1 MGVRVKPA
9 SFAYHRADSVPEAVA
24 LLADLGDEAKILA
37 GGLSLVPMMNFRLAR
52 PSDLVDVTRIPGLS
66 YLRADGDGLRI
77 GALTTHR
84 AIETSTDPAVLA
96 DFGVLPRAARW
107 IGHYPIRSR
116 GTFGGSIAHADP
128 ASEWCLLAVLLGARV
143 VLHGPGG
150 QRTVPAAEFLHGY
163 YTTDA
168 APDEMIT
175 EVWFPR
181 PAGRAVLT
189 EFAQRAGDFAIVA
202 VAVLADIADG
212 TVRSADVVV
221 GGVGPLPVRI
231 GTAGLA
237 GQPVGP
243 QTWRAAGELA
253 AAQVEP
259 SSDNHGSAEYRKRLT
274 ATLVSR
280 ALAREAVE

>member
-1 MGVRVKPA
+1 VKPA
-9 SFAYHRADSVPEAVA
+9 SFAYHRAGSVPEAIA
-24 LLADLGDEAKILA
+24 LLAELGDEAKILA

-52 PSDLVDVTRIPGLS
+52 PSALVDITRVPGLS
-66 YLRADGDGLRI
+66 CLRAGGDGLRI

-84 AIETSTDPAVLA
+84 AIETTRDPAVLR

-128 ASEWCLLAVLLGARV
+128 ASEWCLLAMLLDAQV
-143 VLHGPGG
+143 VLRGPDG
-150 QRTVPAAEFLHGY
+150 QRAVPVAEFLQGY
-163 YTTDA
+163 YTTAA

-202 VAVLADIADG
+202 TAVQADIADG
-212 TVRSADVVV
+212 ALRSAGVVV
-221 GGVGPLPVRI
+221 GGIGPLPVRI
-231 GTAGLA
+231 DTAGVA
-237 GQPVGP
+237 GQPATP
-243 QTWRAAGELA
+243 QTWRALGELA

-259 SSDNHGSAEYRKRLT
+259 PSDTHGSSEYRKRLT

-280 ALAREAVE
+280 ALAQAAGE

>member
-1 MGVRVKPA
+1 MKPA
-9 SFAYHRADSVPEAVA
+9 SFAYHLAGSVPEAVA
-24 LLADLGDEAKILA
+24 LLGELGDEAKILA

-52 PSDLVDVTRIPGLS
+52 PSALVDVTRIPGLS
-66 YLRADGDGLRI
+66 YLHTDPDGLHI

-84 AIETSTDPAVLA
+84 AIETTTDPAVRR
-96 DFGVLPRAARW
+96 DFGVLPLAARW
-107 IGHYPIRSR
+107 IGHYPIRAR

-128 ASEWCLLAVLLGARV
+128 ASEWCLLAVLLGAQV

-181 PAGRAVLT
+181 PAPRAALT
-189 EFAQRAGDFAIVA
+189 EFAERQGDFAVVA
-202 VAVLADIADG
+202 AAASVEVADG
-212 TVRSADVVV
+212 ICRSARVVL
-221 GGVGPLPVRI
+221 GGVGPLPVQVET
-231 GTAGLA
+231 GVLA
-237 GQPVGP
+237 GQPA
-243 QTWRAAGELA
+243 TAESWRALGEHA
-253 AAQVEP
+253 ASQIEP
-259 SSDNHGSAEYRKRLT
+259 PSDTHGSSGFRRKLA

-280 ALAREAVE
+280 ALAEASGQ

>member
-1 MGVRVKPA
+1 MKPA
-9 SFAYHRADSVPEAVA
+9 SFAYHRADSVPEAVS
-24 LLADLGDEAKILA
+24 LLGELGDEAKILA

-52 PSDLVDVTRIPGLS
+52 PSALVDVTRIPGLS
-66 YLRADGDGLRI
+66 YLRAGPDGLHI

-84 AIETSTDPAVLA
+84 EIETTTDPAVRR

-107 IGHYPIRSR
+107 IGHYPIRAR
-116 GTFGGSIAHADP
+116 GTCGGSIAHADP
-128 ASEWCLLAVLLGARV
+128 ASEWCLLAVLLGAQV
-143 VLHGPGG
+143 VLQGPGG

-181 PAGRAVLT
+181 TAGRAVLT

-202 VAVLADIADG
+202 AAVRADIADG
-212 TVRSADVVV
+212 TVRAADVVV
-221 GGVGPLPVRI
+221 GGVGPRPARI
-231 GTAGLA
+231 DTGSLA
-237 GQPVGP
+237 GRPAVPG
-243 QTWRAAGELA
+243 TWQAAGELA
-253 AAQVEP
+253 AAQVDP
-259 SSDNHGSAEYRKRLT
+259 SPDNHGSGEYRKKLT

-280 ALAREAVE
+280 ALAQAAAE